1 MKIFKNFNIGKK
13 FQNSALAIGNF
24 DGVHLG
30 HKRVFLTARNIAK
43 KNKIYFGALTF
54 EPLPVMFFNNS
65 IKNHRVNNLSQKIRL
80 LKKQKFDFL
89 IIKKFDRKFSRVN
102 YLDFINKIIHQKLK
116 CKFLFVSENFKFGNK
131 RKGNITKLKFHQSKY
146 NFRTVLT
153 KPVTKNKKVISST
166 IIRRLINQGKVNET
180 RKLLGRPWE
189 IQGTV
194 IKGNQRGRKIGFPTC
209 NINLKDYIIPRL
221 GVYSVIAKSSSFRK
235 KGIANIGYRPTFNG
249 QNLLLEVNIF
259 GFNKNLY
266 NKVIKVDFLKF
277 IRAEKKFKN
286 LEHLRKQ
293 IKLDI
298 KQARK

>member
-116 CKFLFVSENFKFGNK
+116 CKFLFVSKNFKFGNK

-209 NINLKDYIIPRL
+209 NINLKDYIVPRL

>member
-116 CKFLFVSENFKFGNK
+116 CKFLFVSKNFKFGNK

-209 NINLKDYIIPRL
+209 NINLKDYIMPRL

>member
-1 MKIFKNFNIGKK
+1 MKVFKNFNIGKK
-13 FQNSALAIGNF
+13 FQNSALAVGNF
-24 DGVHLG
+24 DGIHLG
-30 HKRVFLTARNIAK
+30 HKKVLKAARLKSK

-54 EPLPVMFFNNS
+54 EPLPVMFFNKS
-65 IKNHRVNNLSQKIRL
+65 IKNHRINKLSQKIEQ
-80 LKKQKFDFL
+80 LKKQKLDFL
-89 IIKKFDRKFSRVN
+89 VIKKFDRKFSKIN
-102 YLDFINKIIHQKLK
+102 YLNFIKRILYQKLK
-116 CKFLFVSENFKFGNK
+116 CKFLFVSKNFKFGNK
-131 RKGNITKLKFHQSKY
+131 RQGNIERLKYYQNKY

-153 KPVTKNKKVISST
+153 EALKKNKKVISST
-166 IIRRLINQGKVNET
+166 VVRRLINRGKVSEVK
-180 RKLLGRPWE
+180 KLLGRPWE

-194 IKGNQRGRKIGFPTC
+194 KKGNQRGRKIGFPTC
-209 NINLKDYIIPRL
+209 NINLNEYIIPRL
-221 GVYSVIAKSSSFRK
+221 GVYSIIAETDSFRK

-259 GFNKNLY
+259 GINKNLY
-266 NKVIKVDFLKF
+266 NKVIKVYFLKF